1 MLDRTIQWALTN
13 RLVTLACATLLLA
26 AGGYAAFTMPVDVF
40 PDLTAPRVTV
50 ITESH
55 GMAPEEVEK
64 LVTYP
69 IETAVNGAASV
80 RRVRSSSA
88 QGYSIVWVEF
98 EWGTDIYQARQI
110 VSEKL
115 QLVGGG
121 LPEGVDAP
129 VMAPITSIMGE
140 ILLVGLTS
148 EDHSM
153 REVRTAADRVV
164 RRRLLAVDGV
174 AQVIPHGGEVKT
186 YQVIVDQERTRALG
200 ISLSQVMEAA
210 EGSNEN
216 AAGGVYQQDGREVL
230 IRGVGRTNEIEEI
243 GATGI
248 FV

>member
-13 RLVTLACATLLLA
+13 RVTTLVGAVLLLA
-26 AGGYAAFTMPVDVF
+26 AGGYAALTMPVDVF

-115 QLVGGG
+115 QLVGGQ
-121 LPEGVDAP
+121 LPDGP
-129 VMAPITSIMGE
+129 TRRSGPRYRRNQHS
-140 ILLVGLTS
+140 LWWFQYSWFLVRPATRS
-148 EDHSM
+148 E
-153 REVRTAADRVV
+153 R
-164 RRRLLAVDGV
+164 
-174 AQVIPHGGEVKT
+174 
-186 YQVIVDQERTRALG
+186 
-200 ISLSQVMEAA
+200 
-210 EGSNEN
+210 
-216 AAGGVYQQDGREVL
+216 
-230 IRGVGRTNEIEEI
+230 
-243 GATGI
+243 
-248 FV
+248 

>member
-13 RLVTLACATLLLA
+13 RLVTLVGAALLLA
-26 AGGYAAFTMPVDVF
+26 AGGYAALTMPVNVF

-88 QGYSIVWVEF
+88 QGYSIVYVEF

-115 QLVGGG
+115 QLVKGQ
-121 LPEGVDAP
+121 LPDGADAP
-129 VMAPITSIMGE
+129 TMAPITSIMGE
-140 ILLVGLTS
+140 ILLIGLTS
-148 EDHSM
+148 DEHSM
-153 REVRTAADRVV
+153 REVRTTADRVV

-174 AQVIPHGGEVKT
+174 AQVIPHGGKVKA
-186 YQVIVDQERTRALG
+186 YQVIVDQERMRTLG
-200 ISLSQVMEAA
+200 VSLSEVMEAA
-210 EGSNEN
+210 E
-216 AAGGVYQQDGREVL
+216 
-230 IRGVGRTNEIEEI
+230 
-243 GATGI
+243 
-248 FV
+248 

>member
-13 RLVTLACATLLLA
+13 RLVTLVGAVLLLA
-26 AGGYAAFTMPVDVF
+26 AGGYAALTMPVDVF

-110 VSEKL
+110 VNEKL
-115 QLVGGG
+115 SMVSSQ
-121 LPEGVDAP
+121 LPEEVPPP

-140 ILLVGLTS
+140 IMLVSVESDRHS
-148 EDHSM
+148 EL
-153 REVRTAADRVV
+153 EIRTAADWEI
-164 RRRLLAVDGV
+164 RRRLLAIPGV
-174 AQVIPHGGEVKT
+174 AQVVP
-186 YQVIVDQERTRALG
+186 
-200 ISLSQVMEAA
+200 
-210 EGSNEN
+210 
-216 AAGGVYQQDGREVL
+216 
-230 IRGVGRTNEIEEI
+230 
-243 GATGI
+243 
-248 FV
+248 